1 MDCKDRISKE
11 LAKAIL
17 DGTANSLGYI
27 QPTGEPGVGMILFDQ
42 MTISFDS
49 GCVSLRFLKDGVV
62 LREVEFDNPK
72 DKPAVLDVG
81 LISGQ
86 IKTIFGS

>member
-17 DGTANSLGYI
+17 DGTANSLGYM

-72 DKPAVLDVG
+72 DTHSVLDVG
-81 LISGQ
+81 LVSGQ
-86 IKTIFGS
+86 IKTTLVS